1 MVRKKA
7 GMGERHYKILQY
19 LIKFQEDNGYP
30 PSIRQIGE
38 SIGVNSTSLVDYYL
52 NQLEEQKY
60 IERDQHTSRSI
71 RVINVP
77 TTPGLAERFEQFGRA
92 AVEVAE
98 NVLNIPM
105 WGTIFASQPIPVPEE
120 TSAPDYTI
128 EIARSLLPEREDV
141 SKLYALEVKGDSMID
156 AMINEGD
163 IVIMKQATDANNGE
177 MVAVWLEDNNE
188 TTLKFFYRE
197 KDRFRLQP
205 ANPTMGPIYIDKQR
219 PLSIKGKVVMVIRQL
234 DRMRPTITPRHSA
247 GSMPA

>member
-7 GMGERHYKILQY
+7 GMGERHFKILNY
-19 LIKFQEDNGYP
+19 LIKFQEENGYP

-52 NQLEEQKY
+52 NQLEEQKF

-71 RVINVP
+71 RVLNVP
-77 TTPGLAERFEQFGRA
+77 SESTLTQAFDNLNRM
-92 AVEVAE
+92 AVSAT
-98 NVLNIPM
+98 NSVLNIPL
-105 WGTIFASQPIPVPEE
+105 WGTIFASEPIPVPEE
-120 TSAPDYTI
+120 HSAPEYSI

-234 DRMRPTITPRHSA
+234 DRMRPLSA
-247 GSMPA
+247 RRSVGPLPA

>member
-7 GMGERHYKILQY
+7 GMGERHHKILNY

-52 NQLEEQKY
+52 NQLEEQKL

-71 RVINVP
+71 RVMNGPNSVGFP
-77 TTPGLAERFEQFGRA
+77 QFAQA
-92 AVEVAE
+92 AVEVAK
-98 NVLNIPM
+98 NVLNIPV
-105 WGTIFASQPIPVPEE
+105 WGTIFASQPTPVPEE
-120 TSAPDYTI
+120 TSAPEFTV
-128 EIARSLLPEREDV
+128 EVARSMLPDREDP

-163 IVIMKQATDANNGE
+163 IVIMKQASEANNGD
-177 MVAVWLEDNNE
+177 MVAVWLDDTKE

-219 PLSIKGKVVMVIRQL
+219 PLRIQGKVVMVIRQL
-234 DRMRPTITPRHSA
+234 DRQRPMSRRGPSPMA
-247 GSMPA
+247 A

>member
-1 MVRKKA
+1 MVRNKA
-7 GMGERHYKILQY
+7 GMGESHFKILQY
-19 LIKFQEDNGYP
+19 LVKFQEDNGYP

-71 RVINVP
+71 RIMNVP
-77 TTPGLAERFEQFGRA
+77 DGPGLTAGIGRFAQA
-92 AVEVAE
+92 AVEVAK
-98 NVLNIPM
+98 NVLDVPV

-120 TSAPDYTI
+120 TSAPSFTV
-128 EIARSLLPEREDV
+128 EVARSMLPEREDP

-156 AMINEGD
+156 AMISEGD
-163 IVIMKQATDANNGE
+163 IVIMKQATDANNGD
-177 MVAVWLEDNNE
+177 MVAVWLDDTNE

-205 ANPTMGPIYIDKQR
+205 ANPTMGPIYIEKQR
-219 PLSIKGKVVMVIRQL
+219 PLRIQGKVVMVIRQM
-234 DRMRPTITPRHSA
+234 DRQRPISRRVSSPVVA
-247 GSMPA
+247 

>member
-7 GMGERHYKILQY
+7 GMGERHFKILRY
-19 LIKFQEDNGYP
+19 LIKFQEENGYP

-77 TTPGLAERFEQFGRA
+77 PEPTLAAAFETAGRM
-92 AVEVAE
+92 AVDVA
-98 NVLNIPM
+98 NSVLNIPV
-105 WGTIFASQPIPVPEE
+105 WGTIFASEPIPTNEERSTPE
-120 TSAPDYTI
+120 YTI
-128 EIARSLLPEREDV
+128 EIARSLLPEREDI
-141 SKLYALEVKGDSMID
+141 SKLYALQVKGDSMID

-163 IVIMKQATDANNGE
+163 IVIMKQATDANNGD
-177 MVAVWLEDNNE
+177 MVAVWLEDTSE

-205 ANPTMGPIYIDKQR
+205 ANPTMGPIYIEKQR
-219 PLSIKGKVVMVIRQL
+219 PLRIQGKVVMVIRQL
-234 DRMRPTITPRHSA
+234 DRMRPLTTRRVGPLA
-247 GSMPA
+247 A

>member
-7 GMGERHYKILQY
+7 GMGERHFKILQY

-30 PSIRQIGE
+30 PSIRQIGL

-71 RVINVP
+71 RVMNTSVG
-77 TTPGLAERFEQFGRA
+77 TGGLADSFGQLTQA
-92 AVEVAE
+92 AVDVAK
-98 NVLNIPM
+98 NVLNVPV
-105 WGTIFASQPIPVPEE
+105 WGTIFASQPIPVPEV
-120 TSAPDYTI
+120 TSAPTFTV
-128 EIARSLLPEREDV
+128 EVARSMLPDREDV

-156 AMINEGD
+156 AMISEGD
-163 IVIMKQATDANNGE
+163 IVIMKQATDANNGD
-177 MVAVWLEDNNE
+177 MVAVWLDDTNE

-205 ANPTMGPIYIDKQR
+205 ANPTMGPIYIEKQR
-219 PLSIKGKVVMVIRQL
+219 PLRIMGKVVMVIRQM
-234 DRMRPTITPRHSA
+234 DRQRPISRRVSTPVA
-247 GSMPA
+247 A